1 MNKLIVTAAITGAV
15 TIPTQTKYL
24 PYTPDQMA
32 EDALLCCKA
41 GAAVIH
47 VHARDPK
54 TGAPASDMEVFGEI
68 LRAIKARTDAVICT
82 STGGGMG
89 MTPEDRIRV
98 VPTWKPELASC
109 NMGSINF
116 SYHTIA
122 RRINDEDYKFSWE
135 KPRLE
140 RSEDHIFANTFASIR
155 HFLGEM
161 KKTDTRPEFEI
172 YDVGHLYN
180 LSFMMREG
188 LVEAPVWLQFV
199 MGVLGGI
206 RATLYD
212 MVHLLETA
220 NRLFGPD
227 NFHWSVIGAGY
238 PYQFRMGTAAI
249 MLGGHARVGLE
260 DNIFLKRGVLA
271 RNHELVEKI
280 VRIAEEFERE
290 IATPCEVRA
299 FLRLKGKEQ
308 VGF

>member
-32 EDALLCCKA
+32 EDAILCCKA

-47 VHARDPK
+47 VHTRDPK

-140 RSEDHIFANTFASIR
+140 RSEDHIFANTFASPGKLI
-155 HFLGEM
+155 GAS
-161 KKTDTRPEFEI
+161 T
-172 YDVGHLYN
+172 
-180 LSFMMREG
+180 
-188 LVEAPVWLQFV
+188 
-199 MGVLGGI
+199 LGGSGRI
-206 RATLYD
+206 FAYASIDRFASAAAALATVFRAKSGIF
-212 MVHLLETA
+212 E
-220 NRLFGPD
+220 NR
-227 NFHWSVIGAGY
+227 SRY
-238 PYQFRMGTAAI
+238 CSQ
-249 MLGGHARVGLE
+249 
-260 DNIFLKRGVLA
+260 IFS
-271 RNHELVEKI
+271 
-280 VRIAEEFERE
+280 
-290 IATPCEVRA
+290 
-299 FLRLKGKEQ
+299 
-308 VGF
+308 